1 VTRPVRRAVSSG
13 RLWAWVHAAGVLVWA
28 GLAVPGMT
36 VWRQSVPFLVFI
48 SIYAIVLSHAVGAVS
63 ALAARKADSSDPL

>member
-1 VTRPVRRAVSSG
+1 MWT
-13 RLWAWVHAAGVLVWA
+13 WFHAAGVLVWV

-48 SIYAIVLSHAVGAVS
+48 SIYALVLSHTVGAVS
-63 ALAARKADSSDPL
+63 ALAARKADSNDPL